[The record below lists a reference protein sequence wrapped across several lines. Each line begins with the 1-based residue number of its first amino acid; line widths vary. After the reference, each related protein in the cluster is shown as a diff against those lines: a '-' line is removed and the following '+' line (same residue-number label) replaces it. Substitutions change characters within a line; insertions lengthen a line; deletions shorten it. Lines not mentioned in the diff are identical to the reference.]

1 MIRLLIDTGSSK
13 NFIRPRFVRRP
24 IPNQKPF
31 FANSIGGSVEIS
43 HHTYIEVGNSSLKFF
58 VLPSLNT
65 FDGILGNDSLR
76 ELSAVI
82 NTGEGVLILN
92 DNSRI
97 KLKQRAC
104 PAVNAIDLRAQHMT
118 ASQKEGILK
127 LTRQYPSLFSDPD
140 ERLTFT
146 TNVVGQITTNTDT
159 AIYSKSYPYP
169 MTMRPFVDKEIGKL
183 LADGIIRPSRSP
195 YNSPVWVVP
204 KKSDASGQRKYRL
217 VIDYRKLN
225 SVTVPDR
232 YPIPEINEVIS
243 QLGENM
249 LFSVLDLKSG
259 FHQIPLKETDI
270 EKTAFSVNNGKY
282 EFTRLPFGLKNA
294 PSIFQRALDDILRDH
309 IGKICYVYIDD
320 ILIFS
325 KDEKS
330 HMENI
335 RTIFSTLHEA
345 NLKVQLDKC
354 DFFKEEL
361 EFLGFV
367 ISSRGVKTNPSKVEA
382 IGNFPI
388 PKTLRELRSF
398 LGMSGFY
405 RRFIKDYAKLA
416 KPLTSYLRGEN
427 GRTAKKD
434 SSVRKICLN
443 KEALDAFGKLKTSL
457 ISQDVVLAYPDL
469 SKEFHLTTDASNYA
483 LGAVLEQ
490 SGKPITFLSRSL
502 SETEEKYATNE
513 KEMLAIIWALDSLK
527 FYLYGTA
534 KVIIFT
540 DHQPLTFALHNKNNN
555 ARLRKWKC
563 RLEEYDYELRYKPGK
578 SNIVADALS
587 RIPTVEINATSVT
600 CHSDESSSHD
610 LIYSTEAPINAFK
623 NQIFLNTGKED
634 YRFLIP
640 FPGYHRHLISRP
652 SYSTNDLVDILKRR
666 LDPSLKNGIF
676 TSESIMGKIQEIYPQ
691 HFLNIKSCFTQTV
704 LRDVVSESIQDE
716 LILREHKRAHRSSRE
731 NKTQLLSKYYFPKM
745 LSRIEGIVKLCSV
758 CREQKYDRHP
768 PKPELKPTPIPTYPG
783 EIVHV
788 DIFSTEKKLVLTAL
802 DKFSKYA
809 QVKIIPSRAIEH
821 IRGPLTE
828 LMHSFGIPKSVVI
841 DNEKAL
847 NSASISFLLKDQ
859 MGIEVFTT
867 PPYSSTVNG
876 QVERFHSTLSEIMR
890 CLKPDNSHVS
900 FEELL
905 YKSLREYNSTVHST
919 VKKKPIETFFGNR
932 VFSDP
937 VRLDEFR
944 LKNIDLLRQKQTA
957 DLDYHN
963 RNRSTRQ
970 YHPGDIIF
978 VKLNKRL
985 GSKLTPRFRKEVVD
999 ENFETTIRTT
1009 SGKVVHKNNIK
1020 T

>member
-1 MIRLLIDTGSSK
+1 MR
-13 NFIRPRFVRRP
+13 
-24 IPNQKPF
+24 
-31 FANSIGGSVEIS
+31 IS
-43 HHTYIEVGNSSLKFF
+43 HHTYIKLNNFSLKLF
-58 VLPSLNT
+58 VLPSLKT

-76 ELSAVI
+76 ELSAEI
-82 NTGEGVLILN
+82 NTREGVLILK

-97 KLKQRAC
+97 KLKQRPC
-104 PAVNAIDLRAQHMT
+104 PAVNAIDLRTQHMT
-118 ASQKEGILK
+118 ASQREGVLK
-127 LTRQYPSLFSDPD
+127 LTHQYPSLFSDPD

-146 TNVVGQITTNTDT
+146 SKVVGEILTNTDT
-159 AIYSKSYPYP
+159 AVYSKSYPYP
-169 MTMRPFVDKEIGKL
+169 MTMRPFVDKEINKL

-204 KKSDASGQRKYRL
+204 KKLDASGQKKYRL

-243 QLGENM
+243 QLAENM
-249 LFSVLDLKSG
+249 LFSVVDLKSG

-294 PSIFQRALDDILRDH
+294 PSIFQRALDDILRNH

-325 KDEKS
+325 RDEKS

-354 DFFKEEL
+354 EFFKKEL

-367 ISSRGVKTNPSKVEA
+367 ISSQGVKTNPSKVET
-382 IGNFPI
+382 IMKFPP

-416 KPLTSYLRGEN
+416 KPLNSYLRGEN
-427 GRTAKKD
+427 GRTGRNESSTKKI
-434 SSVRKICLN
+434 SLN
-443 KEALDAFGKLKTSL
+443 RDALDAFEKLKKSL
-457 ISQDVVLAYPDL
+457 ISQEVVLAYPNL

-490 SGKPITFLSRSL
+490 SGRPITFLSRSL
-502 SETEEKYATNE
+502 NKTEENYATNE

-578 SNIVADALS
+578 SNVVADALS
-587 RIPTVEINATSVT
+587 RVPAVEVNTSSVT
-600 CHSDESSSHD
+600 CHSDESSSHN
-610 LIYSTEAPINAFK
+610 LIYSSEAPINAFR
-623 NQIFLNTGKED
+623 NQIYLNIGEES
-634 YRFLIP
+634 YSFLIP
-640 FPGYHRHLISRP
+640 FSGYHRHTISRP
-652 SYSTNDLVDILKRR
+652 SYSTDELVDILKRR
-666 LDPSLKNGIF
+666 LDPSLKNGIL
-676 TSESIMGKIQEIYPQ
+676 TSEHVMGMIQEIYPL
-691 HFLNIKSCFTQTV
+691 HFSNIRICFTRIR
-704 LRDVVSESIQDE
+704 LKDIISENIQNE
-716 LILREHKRAHRSSRE
+716 MILQEHRRAHRNCRE
-731 NKTQLLSKYYFPKM
+731 NKSQLLRQYYFPKM
-745 LSRIEGIVKLCSV
+745 LSKIERIIKLCSV
-758 CREQKYDRHP
+758 CKEQKYDRHP
-768 PKPELKPTPIPTYPG
+768 PKPEIKPTPIPEYPG
-783 EIVHV
+783 QIIHI
-788 DIFSTEKKLVLTAL
+788 DIFATEKKLVLTAL

-809 QVKIIPSRAIEH
+809 MVRIIPSRAIEH

-828 LMHSFGIPKSVVI
+828 LMISFGIPKIVVI
-841 DNEKAL
+841 DNEKSL
-847 NSASISFLLKDQ
+847 NSASISFLLQDQ
-859 MGIEVFTT
+859 MGINVFTT
-867 PPYSSTVNG
+867 PPYASTVNG

-890 CLKPDNSHVS
+890 CLKPSNTHEIFDD
-900 FEELL
+900 LL
-905 YKSLREYNSTVHST
+905 YKAVKEYNSSIHST
-919 VKKKPIETFFGNR
+919 IRKTPIETFFGSR

-937 VRLDEFR
+937 TKLDEFR
-944 LKNIDLLRQKQTA
+944 QENVELLRQKQEI
-957 DLDYHN
+957 DINYHN
-963 RNRSTRQ
+963 KDRRTKDFVE
-970 YHPGDIIF
+970 GDVIF
-978 VKLNKRL
+978 VKVNKRL
-985 GSKLTPRFRKEVVD
+985 GSKLTSRYKREIVD
-999 ENFETTIRTT
+999 RNFDTTIRTK
-1009 SGKVVHKNNIK
+1009 SGRVVHKNNIRN
-1020 T
+1020 